1 MSVSSRENTKGKGI
15 KAVEGL
21 GVGVFYYYS
30 EVLDQHEKNSDKVID
45 DKQAVVVAEMLDTE
59 AGGDKQKLKSILSAK
74 TRFKSP
80 RNGAFVTVDY
90 EGDGDLWILA

>member
-21 GVGVFYYYS
+21 GVGVVYYYS
-30 EVLDQHEKNSDKVID
+30 TELDQHEKNADKAID
-45 DKQAVVVAEMLDTE
+45 DKQAVAVAEMVDADAE
-59 AGGDKQKLKSILSAK
+59 GDKQKLKLILASK
-74 TRFKSP
+74 SRFKSP

-90 EGDGDLWILA
+90 EADGDLWILV